1 MGLSNGEKQTIN
13 ILCLAEQILEHF
25 VAMVGGR
32 WVGKRFAA
40 KCVSRENGKLLCGG
54 DQRGE
59 VRNIILCKLLLI
71 QAIHNFAL
79 TNYLSKLCQA
89 PAVESTSSAA

>member
-1 MGLSNGEKQTIN
+1 MPRKMGLSNGEKQTIN

-54 DQRGE
+54 RSEGRSE
-59 VRNIILCKLLLI
+59 EYNPL
-71 QAIHNFAL
+71 QA
-79 TNYLSKLCQA
+79 
-89 PAVESTSSAA
+89 AAHPSNS